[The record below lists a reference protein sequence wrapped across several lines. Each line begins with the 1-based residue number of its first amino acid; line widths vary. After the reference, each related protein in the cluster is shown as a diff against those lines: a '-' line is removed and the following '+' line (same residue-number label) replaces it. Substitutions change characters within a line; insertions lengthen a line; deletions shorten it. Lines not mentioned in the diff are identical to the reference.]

1 MKKRKRKRF
10 YKNVKRNQTWTEEI
24 QGREIDFADKYA
36 DDGIYSDKFD
46 YLRPKKKPKNKRKKL
61 RKKIKKIFRVI
72 GCILIG
78 IAILFAGYAAMDVY
92 MIRHRMP
99 ELADAVSDK
108 DDGFNKISIHIE
120 SCYVEPVSLD
130 NAVMLSSVISEAQ
143 THSFSSV
150 AFDIKRPDGSVAYRS
165 ALANVDAYGAVAFPS
180 AAFKE
185 SVGELTRSDML
196 PVGIV
201 SCYQDNVVPA
211 KNSELAVLDDSGK
224 VYTDDSG
231 NTYLNPNS
239 DLAYRYIKDI
249 IEEANTQGVKVF
261 ILNETKLPS
270 DISEKYEDGFDV
282 LSAKLYK
289 DIGSDIKLLEA
300 VNISL
305 SEKAADESSNEIS
318 EKMKNNLNENQV
330 YYIKTS
336 ADKYLIKE
344 KLEESGIVSFILADK

>member
-1 MKKRKRKRF
+1 M
-10 YKNVKRNQTWTEEI
+10 
-24 QGREIDFADKYA
+24 
-36 DDGIYSDKFD
+36 
-46 YLRPKKKPKNKRKKL
+46 
-61 RKKIKKIFRVI
+61 
-72 GCILIG
+72 
-78 IAILFAGYAAMDVY
+78 
-92 MIRHRMP
+92 
-99 ELADAVSDK
+99 
-108 DDGFNKISIHIE
+108 
-120 SCYVEPVSLD
+120 
-130 NAVMLSSVISEAQ
+130 
-143 THSFSSV
+143 
-150 AFDIKRPDGSVAYRS
+150 
-165 ALANVDAYGAVAFPS
+165 
-180 AAFKE
+180 
-185 SVGELTRSDML
+185 
-196 PVGIV
+196 
-201 SCYQDNVVPA
+201 
-211 KNSELAVLDDSGK
+211 

>member
-1 MKKRKRKRF
+1 M
-10 YKNVKRNQTWTEEI
+10 
-24 QGREIDFADKYA
+24 
-36 DDGIYSDKFD
+36 
-46 YLRPKKKPKNKRKKL
+46 
-61 RKKIKKIFRVI
+61 
-72 GCILIG
+72 
-78 IAILFAGYAAMDVY
+78 
-92 MIRHRMP
+92 
-99 ELADAVSDK
+99 
-108 DDGFNKISIHIE
+108 
-120 SCYVEPVSLD
+120 
-130 NAVMLSSVISEAQ
+130 
-143 THSFSSV
+143 
-150 AFDIKRPDGSVAYRS
+150 
-165 ALANVDAYGAVAFPS
+165 
-180 AAFKE
+180 
-185 SVGELTRSDML
+185 
-196 PVGIV
+196 V

-305 SEKAADESSNEIS
+305 SERQQMKAA
-318 EKMKNNLNENQV
+318 MKYQ
-330 YYIKTS
+330 K
-336 ADKYLIKE
+336 K
-344 KLEESGIVSFILADK
+344 

>member
-10 YKNVKRNQTWTEEI
+10 YKNVKRNQTWTEEV

-46 YLRPKKKPKNKRKKL
+46 YLRSKKKPKNKRKKF
-61 RKKIKKIFRVI
+61 KKRAKKLFKMIGFAFLCIVI
-72 GCILIG
+72 V
-78 IAILFAGYAAMDVY
+78 FAGYAAMDVY

-108 DDGFNKISIHIE
+108 GDGFNNISINIE
-120 SCYVEPVSLD
+120 SYCIELVSLD

-143 THSFSSV
+143 SYSFSSV
-150 AFDIKRPDGSVAYRS
+150 AFDIKRADGSVSYRS
-165 ALANVDAYGAVAFPS
+165 ALANVDAYGAIAFPS
-180 AAFKE
+180 AKFKE
-185 SVGELTRSDML
+185 SVNELTLSDIL

-211 KNSELAVLDDSGK
+211 KDSELAVLDDSGK
-224 VYTDDSG
+224 LYTDDNG

-249 IEEANTQGVKVF
+249 IAEANMQGVRVF
-261 ILNETKLPS
+261 ILDETKLPS

-282 LSAKLYK
+282 LSAKLYN

-300 VNISL
+300 VHISL
-305 SEKAADESSNEIS
+305 SEKAADDNSDEIS
-318 EKMKNNLNENQV
+318 EKIKNNLNDNQV

-344 KLEESGIVSFILADK
+344 KLEESGIVNFILADK